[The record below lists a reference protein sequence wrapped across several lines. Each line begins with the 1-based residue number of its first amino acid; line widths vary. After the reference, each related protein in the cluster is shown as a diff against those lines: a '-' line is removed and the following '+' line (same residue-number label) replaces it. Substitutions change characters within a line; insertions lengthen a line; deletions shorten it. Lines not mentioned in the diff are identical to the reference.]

1 MTIKQKQAFLQL
13 LPPHTGKTAAVA
25 LMATKESPPLAPSP
39 PPSIKFNSSWGF
51 LSSPDGRR
59 GICEE
64 VGRENGG
71 SPSLPPSLEI
81 LLEKALLLLVERKK
95 KKTDSCTSRII
106 TKFGFHRTLSGIPV
120 KDFFSR
126 MLDGE

>member
-1 MTIKQKQAFLQL
+1 MYGRGGGLTIKQKQAFLQL

-25 LMATKESPPLAPSP
+25 LMATKEYPPPLAPS

-95 KKTDSCTSRII
+95 KKTDSCT
-106 TKFGFHRTLSGIPV
+106 
-120 KDFFSR
+120 
-126 MLDGE
+126 